1 MSQTFAELH
10 KNLLDTKGRK
20 TVLMLLV
27 DYLENGFLS
36 PSPEIPPKHTILM
49 DDKIPVPSSVIDLVV
64 SDILKEVAELDEHTS
79 SIMGATLF
87 KGEAKTEE
95 KLQ

>member
-1 MSQTFAELH
+1 MSQTFAELQ
-10 KNLLDTKGRK
+10 KNLVDTKGRR

-49 DDKIPVPSSVIDLVV
+49 DDKVPVPSSVIDLVV
-64 SDILKEVAELDEHTS
+64 SDILKEVAELDEHAS
-79 SIMGATLF
+79 GIMGATLSA
-87 KGEAKTEE
+87 GEAKGKE